1 MKHSLPSRYA
11 CLAFCL
17 LFTLASLPLLHQHA
31 WLWPITLITTLLS
44 LVGLNDLRQSH
55 HAVRRN
61 YPILGNIRYLIETI
75 RPEIRQ
81 YLIEGDDDKLP
92 FSRAQRSLV
101 YARAKNESAEKA
113 FGTLNDAYKPGF
125 EFISHSMLPVNTPD
139 PASFR
144 IAIGGPQCRLPYSA
158 SIFNISAMSFGAL
171 SANAIAALNRGAR
184 MGRFAHDTGEGSIS
198 PYHREHGGDLIWEIG
213 SGYFG
218 CRTEDGRFDPQ
229 RFAEQARS
237 PQVKM
242 IEVKLSQGAKP
253 GHGGILPGHKVSREI
268 AQTRGVREGEDCISP
283 AAHSAFR
290 TPVELL
296 QFIASLREL
305 SGGKPVGFKF
315 CLGHP
320 WEFMGIAKAMLA
332 TGITPDFIVVDGKE
346 GGTGAAPRE
355 FSDNMGVPM
364 REGLMFVHNT
374 LVGLNLRSSIRIG
387 AAGKIVSAFDIASV
401 LAIGADWVNSARGFM
416 FAIGCI
422 QSQSCHTNK
431 CPTGVATQDPLR
443 QRALVVPDKAE
454 RVASFHRNTLH
465 ALAEML
471 AAAGLEHPSQLKPKH
486 LARRINSS
494 EIGLFSDL
502 HTFLKPGELLG
513 GSIESEFYARM
524 WRMARSDSFA
534 PETGEGEVRVAGGR
548 RREVELA

>member
-17 LFTLASLPLLHQHA
+17 LFTLASLPLLHTHA
-31 WLWPITLITTLLS
+31 WLWPITLITALLS

-218 CRTEDGRFDPQ
+218 CRTEDGRFDPR
-229 RFAEQARS
+229 RFAEQA
-237 PQVKM
+237 
-242 IEVKLSQGAKP
+242 
-253 GHGGILPGHKVSREI
+253 
-268 AQTRGVREGEDCISP
+268 
-283 AAHSAFR
+283 
-290 TPVELL
+290 
-296 QFIASLREL
+296 
-305 SGGKPVGFKF
+305 
-315 CLGHP
+315 
-320 WEFMGIAKAMLA
+320 
-332 TGITPDFIVVDGKE
+332 
-346 GGTGAAPRE
+346 
-355 FSDNMGVPM
+355 
-364 REGLMFVHNT
+364 
-374 LVGLNLRSSIRIG
+374 
-387 AAGKIVSAFDIASV
+387 
-401 LAIGADWVNSARGFM
+401 
-416 FAIGCI
+416 
-422 QSQSCHTNK
+422 
-431 CPTGVATQDPLR
+431 
-443 QRALVVPDKAE
+443 
-454 RVASFHRNTLH
+454 
-465 ALAEML
+465 
-471 AAAGLEHPSQLKPKH
+471 
-486 LARRINSS
+486 ARR
-494 EIGLFSDL
+494 
-502 HTFLKPGELLG
+502 
-513 GSIESEFYARM
+513 R
-524 WRMARSDSFA
+524 
-534 PETGEGEVRVAGGR
+534 
-548 RREVELA
+548 